1 LYRFLDLEEREGNPP
16 SDQIWRHD
24 AQIVGNARAFYDE
37 VEARSGAVSY
47 DELEQLFA
55 GKPDARVS
63 GGDSELWQRCVASHR
78 GFQTGLEVLLLI
90 PNIGIASEF
99 LSVTV
104 NEELQPT
111 FPEKFT
117 DPGSISACTRA
128 LSPPPPAASDE
139 IVTPM
144 GGSFYA
150 REAPDLPPLVE
161 VGDHFDAGQ
170 PLFIVEVMKMFNK
183 VVAPFSGTIVANFME
198 DRDGSVIKKGD
209 VIFKIAPDAQP
220 EVVSEEEIAS
230 RRKKRTLEL
239 LGD

>member
-1 LYRFLDLEEREGNPP
+1 MEN
-16 SDQIWRHD
+16 
-24 AQIVGNARAFYDE
+24 
-37 VEARSGAVSY
+37 
-47 DELEQLFA
+47 
-55 GKPDARVS
+55 
-63 GGDSELWQRCVASHR
+63 
-78 GFQTGLEVLLLI
+78 
-90 PNIGIASEF
+90 EF

-117 DPGSISACTRA
+117 DPESVVARTRA

-150 REAPDLPPLVE
+150 REAPDLPPLVA
-161 VGDHFDAGQ
+161 VGDHFDVGQ

-198 DRDGSVIKKGD
+198 HRDGSVIKKGD
-209 VIFKIAPDAQP
+209 VIFKIAPDEQP
-220 EVVSEEEIAS
+220 EVVDEDEVAS

-239 LGD
+239 LGE